1 MMSLLAVGTLAYD
14 SVETPSGRADEVL
27 GGAAT
32 YFCYAASFFGP
43 VRLMSIVGEDF
54 RASDRE
60 LLAGRDVDLAGV
72 EVVPGKSFRWAG
84 RYEGDMNVAE
94 TLDTQLNVF
103 EDYEP
108 TVPEAFRD
116 SSFLFLANSP
126 PSMQAHVL
134 DQMRK
139 GTFTAMDTMNLWIDT
154 AAEDLSGVLQRVDL
168 LIINDHEA
176 RMLAERPT
184 LIASGRA
191 ILELGPQAVI
201 VKKGEHGAFLF
212 SREWFYAI
220 PAFPVET
227 IVDPTGAGDSFAGG
241 VMGYLAQA
249 GEVNE
254 ENMKRAM
261 LYGSIVASFNVQ
273 DFSLRRFQSIDR
285 GAIETRFQE
294 FLRFTAH
301 P

>member
-1 MMSLLAVGTLAYD
+1 MSLLAVGTLAYD

-27 GGAAT
+27 GGAAS

-43 VRLMSIVGEDF
+43 VRLMSVVGEDF

-60 LLAGRDVDLAGV
+60 ILAGRDVDLAGV
-72 EVVPGKSFRWAG
+72 EVASGKSFRWAG

-103 EDYEP
+103 ENYMPE
-108 TVPEAFRD
+108 VPEAFRD
-116 SSFLFLANSP
+116 SEFLFLANSP

-134 DQMRK
+134 DQMPDA
-139 GTFTAMDTMNLWIDT
+139 TFTAMDTMNLWIDT
-154 AAEDLSGVLQRVDL
+154 AAEDLSRVLQRVDL
-168 LIINDHEA
+168 LIINDQEA
-176 RMLAERPT
+176 RLLAERPT

-285 GAIETRFQE
+285 GAIERRLQE

>member
-1 MMSLLAVGTLAYD
+1 
-14 SVETPSGRADEVL
+14 
-27 GGAAT
+27 
-32 YFCYAASFFGP
+32 
-43 VRLMSIVGEDF
+43 
-54 RASDRE
+54 
-60 LLAGRDVDLAGV
+60 
-72 EVVPGKSFRWAG
+72 
-84 RYEGDMNVAE
+84 
-94 TLDTQLNVF
+94 
-103 EDYEP
+103 
-108 TVPEAFRD
+108 
-116 SSFLFLANSP
+116 
-126 PSMQAHVL
+126 
-134 DQMRK
+134 
-139 GTFTAMDTMNLWIDT
+139 
-154 AAEDLSGVLQRVDL
+154 
-168 LIINDHEA
+168 
-176 RMLAERPT
+176 MLAEQPT

-285 GAIETRFQE
+285 GAIETRLRE